1 MDFVFNSNV
10 LIFDV
15 KLNLMLALF
24 GVAVLA
30 GFIDAIAGGGGL
42 LTLPALFIA
51 GIHPVAAIAT
61 NKFQAASAT
70 VSATSAFAK
79 KGMIDWKYVLPMMV
93 MAALGSFV
101 GALSISF
108 LPKSVLE
115 ACVPIMLI
123 LVALYFALSPKITND
138 KVKEKLSVFVFSL
151 SIIPLLGF
159 YDGVFGPGVG
169 SFVMMAFVSLL
180 GLGILNAMA
189 HTKAINAVSN
199 IGALAVFAWKGVIV
213 WPIAIAMALGAFV
226 GAQLGTRC
234 AVREGVRLIKPMLVV
249 MCCLM
254 AIRLL
259 LNEENPLRKFIGS
272 WLW

>member
-1 MDFVFNSNV
+1 MGFILDNST

-15 KLNLMLALF
+15 KLSLILMLF
-24 GVAVLA
+24 VVAVLA

-51 GIHPVAAIAT
+51 GVNPVAAIAT

-79 KGMIDWKYVLPMMV
+79 KGMINWRYVLPMMA
-93 MAALGSFV
+93 MAALGSFI

-108 LPKSVLE
+108 LPRSILE
-115 ACVPIMLI
+115 ASVPVMLI
-123 LVALYFALSPKITND
+123 LVALYFAFSPKITNEA
-138 KVKEKLSVFVFSL
+138 VKEKLSVFVFSL
-151 SIIPLLGF
+151 SVIPLLGF

-169 SFVMMAFVSLL
+169 SFIMVGFVSLL

-189 HTKAINAVSN
+189 HTKAVNAASN
-199 IGALAVFAWKGVIV
+199 LGALTVFAWKGVII
-213 WPIAIAMALGAFV
+213 WPIALAMALGAFI

-234 AVREGVRLIKPMLVV
+234 AVKVGARLIKPMLVI

-259 LNEENPLRKFIGS
+259 LNEENPLRKLILSLF
-272 WLW
+272 